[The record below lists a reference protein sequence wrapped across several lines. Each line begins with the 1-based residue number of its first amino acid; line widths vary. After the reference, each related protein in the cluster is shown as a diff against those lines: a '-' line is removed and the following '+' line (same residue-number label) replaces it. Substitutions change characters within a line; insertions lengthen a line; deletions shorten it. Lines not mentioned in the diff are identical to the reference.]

1 MATPHP
7 TEKATKRL
15 LSTFVLVFLIFLL
28 HRTGDVCFAA
38 VHGLSTTTAFTHL
51 PEVLLWSPDGFPRLG
66 AGAAAHLCASGM
78 GELGACFCCQAQ
90 CCVSRSSVT
99 RNSEK
104 HLGSQ
109 IAGKKKHCSE
119 EKCYWSESFIH
130 DSWAARH
137 LKYFC
142 DAFSS
147 KNSVRI
153 SREHVNVPTV
163 FSYSSLNRYW

>member
-1 MATPHP
+1 MAYPTASSPSHGLIPSCMATPHP

-15 LSTFVLVFLIFLL
+15 LSTVVLVFLIFLL
-28 HRTGDVCFAA
+28 YRTGDVCFAA
-38 VHGLSTTTAFTHL
+38 VHGLSTTTAFTRL

-78 GELGACFCCQAQ
+78 GELGACFCCQTQ

-109 IAGKKKHCSE
+109 IAGKKKTLFGRKMLLE
-119 EKCYWSESFIH
+119 
-130 DSWAARH
+130 
-137 LKYFC
+137 
-142 DAFSS
+142 
-147 KNSVRI
+147 
-153 SREHVNVPTV
+153 REFYT
-163 FSYSSLNRYW
+163 

>member
-15 LSTFVLVFLIFLL
+15 LSTVVLVFLIFLL
-28 HRTGDVCFAA
+28 YRTGDVCFAA
-38 VHGLSTTTAFTHL
+38 VHGLSTTTAFTRL

-78 GELGACFCCQAQ
+78 GELGACFCCQTQ

-99 RNSEK
+99 KNSEK

-109 IAGKKKHCSE
+109 IAGKKKTLFGRKMLLE
-119 EKCYWSESFIH
+119 
-130 DSWAARH
+130 
-137 LKYFC
+137 
-142 DAFSS
+142 
-147 KNSVRI
+147 
-153 SREHVNVPTV
+153 REFYTWLMGSTTPEIFLWCIFFKEQCEDFKRTCQCTRSIFVQLPE
-163 FSYSSLNRYW
+163 